1 MSSFYS
7 DPDIPRYIYIVGM
20 TGIVCLVISLIT
32 FIIFYSVYHEKID
45 KSVTPF
51 NNDSVGLQVTSISSI
66 VFFSLGTFL
75 SLFILYG
82 HILKQRKDP
91 QVIFGPRSY
100 IEFPSNGE
108 FFNVEEETSNIY
120 KGRLNDIA
128 NVDTKLNTDF
138 L

>member
-51 NNDSVGLQVTSISSI
+51 DGGSVGLQVTSISSI

-120 KGRLNDIA
+120 KGRLNDIT